1 MLFSGME
8 QGKDKL
14 IPMGR
19 ISGLFGVRG
28 WVKVVSHTDPIEN
41 ILEYS
46 PWYVQLDGQWRVVK
60 VEAGQGHGKTVVAKI
75 ESFDDR
81 DAAARLLNAD
91 IAITRDR
98 MPPPGPGEYYWID
111 LIGLSVLNQA
121 GHCLGAVAEVMPT
134 GANDVLV
141 VRAQSGE
148 ELLIPY
154 VTGVYI
160 LKVDLEKKL
169 IQVDWEEDF

>member
-1 MLFSGME
+1 ME
-8 QGKDKL
+8 QGKDNL

-28 WVKVVSHTDPIEN
+28 WVKVVSHTDPTDN

-46 PWYVQLDGQWRVVK
+46 PWYLRLDGQWRAVK
-60 VEAGQGHGKTVVAKI
+60 VEAGQGHGKAVVAKI

-81 DAAARLLNAD
+81 DAAASLLNAD
-91 IAITRDR
+91 IAIKREQL
-98 MPPPGPGEYYWID
+98 PPLAPGEYYWID
-111 LIGLSVLNQA
+111 LIGLSVLNKA
-121 GHCLGAVAEVMPT
+121 GSRLGEVTDVMPT

-141 VRAQSGE
+141 VRNPSGG

-154 VTGVYI
+154 VTEVYI
-160 LKVDLEKKL
+160 LNVDLEKKV